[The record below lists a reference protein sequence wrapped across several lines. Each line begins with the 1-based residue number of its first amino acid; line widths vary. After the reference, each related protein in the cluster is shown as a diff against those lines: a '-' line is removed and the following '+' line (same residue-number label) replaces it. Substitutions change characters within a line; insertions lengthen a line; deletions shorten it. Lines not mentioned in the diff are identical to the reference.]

1 MQNLRAVAVAFA
13 MALLCA
19 LVVPNA
25 RADEW
30 NKKTILTF
38 SAPVEIPGKV
48 LPAGSYTFQL
58 LDSPADRHIVQV
70 FDKDMHLITTVLAVP
85 NERLKPT
92 DDTVIRFAERPADQ
106 PVAIRAWFYPG
117 DNMGQEFVYPK
128 QRAVELA
135 KATNETIPSYTSDDT
150 SATGLRS
157 ATITEVTPQSEVAAN
172 PPAETQPM
180 TQPTQTQPSPE
191 QTTTATQTTTTQE
204 PTTPMTTEHRNEK
217 LPSTASPIP
226 LIALLGMLSLGA
238 ALGLRLIVKA
248 RS

>member
-1 MQNLRAVAVAFA
+1 

-92 DDTVIRFAERPADQ
+92 GDTVIKFAERPGDQ
-106 PVAIRAWFYPG
+106 PEAIRAWFYPG

-128 QRAVELA
+128 QRALELA
-135 KATNETIPSYTSDDT
+135 KATNENIPSYTSEDT

-157 ATITEVTPQSEVAAN
+157 ATITETTPQSEVAAN

-180 TQPTQTQPSPE
+180 TQSTQTQPSSDQKATS
-191 QTTTATQTTTTQE
+191 QTTTRTPEQ
-204 PTTPMTTEHRNEK
+204 TTPMTTEHSNEK

-226 LIALLGMLSLGA
+226 LIALLGMLSVGA
-238 ALGLRLIVKA
+238 ALGLKLLA
-248 RS
+248 NSRS